1 MAQLSNELFQL
12 INGEK
17 LAGKRREAMMLQTV
31 TEDGW
36 PHTAM
41 ISAGEILA
49 LNKTDIRLALWQGTT
64 TTANIART
72 GRALLVTCWKGKAYY
87 VRLSLK
93 KLPELKDAKHPR
105 ARFAGTVEAARED
118 IAKYADIISG
128 VQIEL
133 KDEAAVLRRWEETL
147 EELRK

>member
-12 INGEK
+12 LNGQK
-17 LAGKRREAMMLQTV
+17 LAAKRREAMMLQTV

-49 LNKTDIRLALWQGTT
+49 LNDTDVRLALWQGTT
-64 TTANIART
+64 TTANITRT
-72 GRALLVTCWKGKAYY
+72 GRALFVTWWKGKAHY
-87 VRLSLK
+87 VRLSLT
-93 KLPELKDAKHPR
+93 KLPDLKDAKYPR
-105 ARFAGTVEAARED
+105 ARFAGTVESARED
-118 IAKYADIISG
+118 TAKYADIIAG

-133 KDEAAVLRRWEETL
+133 KDEDSVLRRWEETL
-147 EELRK
+147 EELQK